1 MRDILESTVKP
12 PGRVK
17 LGSLLA
23 EMGRKASL
31 TD

>member
-1 MRDILESTVKP
+1 MRDILDVYGEFAR
-12 PGRVK
+12 PGR